1 MHQPFSFINMR
12 TSLTIASLALFQ
24 YASAILLS
32 DQIGKNIRIPAG
44 QSLNIEDSHTVNP
57 LKDNDKVDVGESNGS
72 SVVVNISQNINV
84 EDNGKSKKC
93 CDKEHC
99 DREKGRKPCDYKRNA
114 DWPWRKTKNGRENR
128 EDGLKLK
135 QIKQTPDND
144 PIQDVIPDSASNEQA
159 ESKKDVKKT
168 FAQTE
173 QGYGFTQRFSD
184 MQRQMEGMMSS
195 MSHGGITSQSSMV
208 V

>member
-1 MHQPFSFINMR
+1 M
-12 TSLTIASLALFQ
+12 
-24 YASAILLS
+24 
-32 DQIGKNIRIPAG
+32 IRAG
-44 QSLNIEDSHTVNP
+44 QSLNIEDSHTVKP
-57 LKDNDKVDVGESNGS
+57 LKDNYKVDVGESNGS

-84 EDNGKSKKC
+84 EDNGKSEKC

-99 DREKGRKPCDYKRNA
+99 DGEKGHKPCDYKRNV
-114 DWPWRKTKNGRENR
+114 DWPWRKTMKGRENR
-128 EDGLKLK
+128 EDGLQLK
-135 QIKQTPDND
+135 QITKTPVND
-144 PIQDVIPDSASNEQA
+144 PIKDVIPDSASFEKD
-159 ESKKDVKKT
+159 ESKEDVKKT

-195 MSHGGITSQSSMV
+195 MSHGGITSQSSIV